1 MRNINS
7 RKPFRHNNQ
16 DGFVLVLSLIM
27 LAVLS
32 VIGIA
37 ALNTTDVELQIAGN
51 DKAEKVVFY
60 GAESGCRRGGQ
71 WLRNLQMVIVDDY
84 VDSDL
89 MTDYLAA
96 QNFNASMD
104 VHDIS
109 PTEESNLGDANY
121 AAKYIYG
128 IQESE
133 AAPGTRFEC
142 RPIPGNNPNIL
153 ECLYDVSCTTTTSYG
168 GSKAIDI
175 RVAKPTDFN

>member
-7 RKPFRHNNQ
+7 CTPVSQNNQ

-109 PTEESNLGDANY
+109 TTEESNLGDANY

-128 IQESE
+128 IKESE
-133 AAPGTRFEC
+133 ASPGTRLDC
-142 RPIPGNNPNIL
+142 RPIPGSGPDFL
-153 ECLYDVSCTTTTSYG
+153 VCLYDVSCTTTTSYG

-175 RVAKPTDFN
+175 RVAKPTHFN

>member
-1 MRNINS
+1 MKHS
-7 RKPFRHNNQ
+7 TMTTTTFHNNEN
-16 DGFVLVLSLIM
+16 GFVLVLCLVM
-27 LAVLS
+27 LTILS

-51 DKAEKVVFY
+51 DKVEKQVFY

-71 WLRNLQMVIVDDY
+71 WLRNLQMVVVDDY
-84 VDSDL
+84 VDSNL
-89 MTDYLAA
+89 MNAYITS
-96 QNFNASMD
+96 QNFNAAMGI
-104 VHDIS
+104 HDITE
-109 PTEESNLGDANY
+109 TEETNLGDDTY

-128 IQESE
+128 VKESE
-133 AAPGTRFEC
+133 AAPGTRLEC

-168 GSKAIDI
+168 GSRSIDI

>member
-1 MRNINS
+1 MKHTHI
-7 RKPFRHNNQ
+7 RKSANHNNQ
-16 DGFVLVLSLIM
+16 QGFILVLSLVM

-60 GAESGCRRGGQ
+60 SAESGCRRGGQ

-89 MTDYLAA
+89 MSAYLTD
-96 QNFNASMD
+96 QNFNSSLD

-109 PTEESNLGDANY
+109 PTEESNLGDADY
-121 AAKYIYG
+121 AAKYVYG
-128 IQESE
+128 IKESE
-133 AAPGTRFEC
+133 ASPGTRLEC

-153 ECLYDVSCTTTTSYG
+153 ECFYDVSCTTTTSYG
-168 GSKAIDI
+168 ASKAIDI